1 MGFKYYMIGESNV
14 MTGCYYKNDVAYF
27 GLTTTTGV
35 DEMTG
40 EEGNT
45 GTGDESRSK

>member
-1 MGFKYYMIGESNV
+1 MIGESNV

-27 GLTTTTGV
+27 GLTTTGV
-35 DEMTG
+35 DEMAG

-45 GTGDESRSK
+45 GMGDESRSK

>member
-1 MGFKYYMIGESNV
+1 MIGESNV

-27 GLTTTTGV
+27 GLTTGV
-35 DEMTG
+35 DEMAG

-45 GTGDESRSK
+45 GMGDESRSK